1 MSKKTAQRLGVAPTI
16 TAELAEHLGDRG
28 GGQGPARAASVFQRQ
43 VRQSLSR
50 LQFNTGIGLFVYGR
64 LATGHIRLSGNPA
77 DTDTVTIT
85 VTLPGASTIVQTLE
99 FDGDSAITSGN
110 VSVTIGGSA
119 AATATNLATAIT
131 ANFDS
136 QELTG
141 VVHGTDTTVVD
152 VAVQQQDWALTLAEV
167 DSGGNI
173 VLQDNAEELASELQH
188 LWQHSRTI
196 TAEDVTRGRV
206 RVDTGLTTIRFS
218 LFRVRTASNDN
229 TEIAYNGTI
238 STSGGVIEFDDNGGT
253 DMAAANILDLLVLGV
268 A

>member
-1 MSKKTAQRLGVAPTI
+1 MPKKRAQRLGLAPTI
-16 TAELAEHLGDRG
+16 TAGLDEHLGARG

-85 VTLPGASTIVQTLE
+85 LTRPDASTIVRTFE
-99 FDGDSAITSGN
+99 FDSNGAITSGN

-131 ANFDS
+131 GSFGS
-136 QELTG
+136 KELTG
-141 VVHGTDTTVVD
+141 VVHGTDTVVVD
-152 VAVQQQDWALTLAEV
+152 VAMQQQDWVLTLAEV

-196 TAEDVTRGRV
+196 TTEDVARGRV
-206 RVDTGLTTIRFS
+206 RVDTGLTTVRFY
-218 LFRVRTASNDN
+218 LFRVRKASNDN